1 MFFLKEIFPKRFF
14 PKSPRFFSNPARL
27 RLLGS
32 MPVRALA
39 AEQPEPPLWNLS
51 HKMATVSSALSYRY

>member
-1 MFFLKEIFPKRFF
+1 MFIGIFQKRFF
-14 PKSPRFFSNPARL
+14 PESLHFFSNPTRIS
-27 RLLGS
+27 LLGS

-51 HKMATVSSALSYRY
+51 HKMAMVSSALSHRY